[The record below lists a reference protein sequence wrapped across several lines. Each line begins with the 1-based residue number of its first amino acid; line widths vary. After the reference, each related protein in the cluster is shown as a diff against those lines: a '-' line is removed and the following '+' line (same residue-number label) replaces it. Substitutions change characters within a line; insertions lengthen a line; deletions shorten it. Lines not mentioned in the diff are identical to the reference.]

1 MSTGRHIAPDRRSA
15 FNSLRKMPS
24 TLFRNDKPD
33 DSLSQKK
40 PRRRG
45 ALASFLGRKS
55 PVEKAPQ
62 NKQRPSCGPD
72 PFVRPEG
79 VPSVRHH
86 SPQPPFGSISSPG
99 PSRDRTTSIRSQTP
113 DSIRVFHTVHIDD
126 VDSLDDPLIDDDGTR
141 LSVLEKASRVTL
153 DGDKVPMRH
162 ASLAFRPKTPQLTV
176 LTETY
181 EPEQPTLLPSFPTP
195 EPEVPPK
202 VQPRLAKEKT
212 RSRVWGV
219 FSSKRI
225 SKSKAASQSPPSQR
239 SWYDS
244 VYQPSRRVTVS
255 QPSNRTVQSSIR
267 TSDSQPASRP
277 SLANTVGRSSMSQP
291 SRPTTQFRPP
301 TLHITH
307 PSQDGELPP
316 SIPPRSFV
324 NDPDSPFIA
333 RNKPAPSQPTSIL
346 VNRQPI
352 ETASRHLTSSA
363 TNRKSLPKRKSLAGL
378 FGISLKRSIDRL
390 RPALPSPAMCDPLT
404 PSRMSIA
411 ANMMDDT
418 SPDTL
423 AFYSRQGT
431 RSGFNGHGNL
441 LHPDGEQLMESS
453 GLIPAHIHDVTSA
466 TNHLQDLVESMD
478 ASFSLCKH
486 RGEPGTPTPLR
497 RARSGAFKPAARP
510 TRPGSRSGRASA
522 PPVSP
527 SKAIAHS
534 IGRVLDNHSRPTTP
548 VKSPVKSIVQSF
560 RDSIGRSPGRAS
572 VVSSHL
578 PRTNS
583 TTSDMSDTSA
593 AASSYAQPSPSQG
606 LDTSCDFK
614 GRSSPQS
621 MRSMEPDAL
630 TQPPSAFSFSH
641 TRIGSRPPILDLDFG
656 SRPSLMFSDML
667 GQFRSSKSSRSSGR
681 SVNQSTR
688 SSDRT
693 TFDFAAEF
701 AALTASRDSTQ
712 SVGDTLD
719 IARSIE
725 FSTDSP
731 HAALAQLEE
740 VLESRKNSVE
750 TLRGRER
757 LSNLPFQGRIEFQM
771 GVRARNISRPSPGP
785 PPPFALP
792 PTPEGPL
799 DIDHRKQPSVISFA
813 SMSSLGAPL
822 AHIDRGHVNYFEQ
835 VFAAG
840 TAPPPLPSLPSI
852 GRRMNMSHHRRMSS
866 EISASSFMS
875 AESSIFHTH
884 GRGSSSGSIV
894 GRSDWASQRRAS
906 CDSDAMARLG
916 SIARLGRPG
925 LGERM
930 FEGVDESSTVESGTR
945 ESETGYSIVASPT
958 FGTRPY
964 SFASSTDETVDP
976 STEEDVSFFG
986 RNHERN
992 RSFAIMSRPM
1002 SRATFN
1008 ESRVNDTFDFID
1020 GPSKRG
1026 AVEVGIVDSY
1036 AGDSESDS
1044 PASLTGGPVH
1054 STPLERDIP
1063 LPRARHR
1070 PAALYLLDDGDETP
1084 GLISPSDL
1092 TEVSSLFSLDTAR
1105 GSNPPPGYRR
1115 EKGSITS
1122 IVQVHPTIREE
1133 TSQKSLREPGGS
1145 DDPRSAWELVQE
1157 LNARHWNDL
1166 GDVASSLLTES
1177 PVYSLYTSPE
1187 APPVPHTRAE
1197 IEAILAD
1204 SQATYKLLDN
1214 VFKSDKPVG
1223 LHRRKIS
1230 LNDTRA
1236 AVAPYGVHPAPL
1248 ETRFRSQRSTGQ
1260 RVSPL
1265 LAEFA
1270 RDVSPLPRILASAQP
1285 PTRQESKV
1293 SPPPPETRP
1302 RVTSS
1307 VRRDNLGW
1315 GRRRNSDEPAGNA
1328 PAVTTKAPASATL
1341 GSFPSFLAYSPSVP
1355 PQPTHKKAETVSSHP
1370 THRHPLIM
1378 AKVPPKRVQKRIHVK
1393 TDSKGSPMSV
1403 HSSSSRTCLAP
1414 RPESAPLSARPS
1426 NIPKPRRVH
1435 KIKSSPEI
1443 GRKRNK
1449 ENGRAPAPPF
1459 VLAPPPPL
1467 RV

>member
-15 FNSLRKMPS
+15 FHSLRKMPS
-24 TLFRNDKPD
+24 TLFRNNKPD
-33 DSLSQKK
+33 DSLSQKN

-55 PVEKAPQ
+55 PVEKTPQ

-86 SPQPPFGSISSPG
+86 SPQPPFGSTSSPG
-99 PSRDRTTSIRSQTP
+99 PSRYRTTSIRSQTP
-113 DSIRVFHTVHIDD
+113 DSMRVFHTVHIDD

-141 LSVLEKASRVTL
+141 LSVLEKAARVPL
-153 DGDKVPMRH
+153 NSDKLPMRRT
-162 ASLAFRPKTPQLTV
+162 SLAFRPKTPQLTV
-176 LTETY
+176 LAETY
-181 EPEQPTLLPSFPTP
+181 GPEQPTVLPSFPTP

-202 VQPRLAKEKT
+202 VQPRLKKEKA

-244 VYQPSRRVTVS
+244 VSQPSNRVTVS
-255 QPSNRTVQSSIR
+255 QPSNPTVQSSIR
-267 TSDSQPASRP
+267 TPVAQAASRP
-277 SLANTVGRSSMSQP
+277 SLANTMGRTSISKSSC
-291 SRPTTQFRPP
+291 PTTQFRPP

-307 PSQDGELPP
+307 PSQDGDLSP
-316 SIPPRSFV
+316 SIPLRRFV

-346 VNRQPI
+346 VNRQGI

-390 RPALPSPAMCDPLT
+390 RPASPAPAMCDPST

-411 ANMMDDT
+411 ANIRDDT

-441 LHPDGEQLMESS
+441 LHPD
-453 GLIPAHIHDVTSA
+453 AHIHDVTSA
-466 TNHLQDLVESMD
+466 TNHLQDLVDSMD

-510 TRPGSRSGRASA
+510 TRPVSRSGRASA
-522 PPVSP
+522 PPASP
-527 SKAIAHS
+527 SKAFAHS
-534 IGRVLDNHSRPTTP
+534 ISRVLDSHSRPTTP

-560 RDSIGRSPGRAS
+560 RDSISKSPARHS
-572 VVSSHL
+572 VISSHL
-578 PRTNS
+578 PRPDS
-583 TTSDMSDTSA
+583 MASDMSETSV
-593 AASSYAQPSPSQG
+593 AASSYAPPSPSQG
-606 LDTSCDFK
+606 LDTSCNFK
-614 GRSSPQS
+614 DSPSPQS
-621 MRSMEPDAL
+621 MRSVEPDAL

-656 SRPSLMFSDML
+656 SQPSSMFSDML
-667 GQFRSSKSSRSSGR
+667 GQFRSSKSSRGSGR

-688 SSDRT
+688 SSNRT

-757 LSNLPFQGRIEFQM
+757 LSNPPFQGRIEFQM

-799 DIDHRKQPSVISFA
+799 DIDHRKQPSAISFA

-835 VFAAG
+835 VFATG
-840 TAPPPLPSLPSI
+840 TVPPPLPSLPSI

-866 EISASSFMS
+866 EISVSSFMS

-884 GRGSSSGSIV
+884 GRESSSGSIV

-906 CDSDAMARLG
+906 RDSEAMARLG

-930 FEGVDESSTVESGTR
+930 FEGVDDSSIVDSGTV

-964 SFASSTDETVDP
+964 SFSSSTDETVDP
-976 STEEDVSFFG
+976 CTEEDVSFFG
-986 RNHERN
+986 QNHERN
-992 RSFAIMSRPM
+992 HSFVIMSRPM
-1002 SRATFN
+1002 SRATLN

-1036 AGDSESDS
+1036 AGDNESAS
-1044 PASLTGGPVH
+1044 PALLTGGPVH

-1084 GLISPSDL
+1084 GLLSPSDL

-1105 GSNPPPGYRR
+1105 GSNPPPGYPSHRR

-1204 SQATYKLLDN
+1204 SQATYKVLDN

-1285 PTRQESKV
+1285 PPRQESKV
-1293 SPPPPETRP
+1293 SPPPHEARP

-1341 GSFPSFLAYSPSVP
+1341 GSFPSFLAFSPSVP
-1355 PQPTHKKAETVSSHP
+1355 PQPTHKKAESAFSRP
-1370 THRHPLIM
+1370 TYPHPLIT
-1378 AKVPPKRVQKRIHVK
+1378 AKAPPRRVQKRIHVK

-1414 RPESAPLSARPS
+1414 RSESAPLSARPS

-1443 GRKRNK
+1443 GRKRNR
-1449 ENGRAPAPPF
+1449 ENGRAPAPSF
-1459 VLAPPPPL
+1459 VLAPPPSL